1 MSFFSWT
8 KVVVHNSIVLL
19 IIYLFWF
26 LLFKILLE
34 TLHFYVQTFSERQIN
49 VVARKLQ
56 WRPMLWIILKYYS
69 CAKLSCW
76 CYLLVYLYNFFQ
88 PNHPYNFKWASVA
101 GRISLPSAIMAKER
115 SAFLTNSTDW
125 VPPAGT

>member
-56 WRPMLWIILKYYS
+56 
-69 CAKLSCW
+69 
-76 CYLLVYLYNFFQ
+76 
-88 PNHPYNFKWASVA
+88 
-101 GRISLPSAIMAKER
+101 
-115 SAFLTNSTDW
+115 
-125 VPPAGT
+125 